1 MINFVHTGV
10 GVKMFWFDYVLAV
23 ICVISIVGTIYNITE
38 LRRMLKKKAK
48 ISEQIDKLA
57 DIE

>member
-1 MINFVHTGV
+1 
-10 GVKMFWFDYVLAV
+10 MFWFDYVLAV